1 MPVKVYGNYV
11 KNPVKVISRKK
22 EGIFE
27 GYKQLQEEL
36 AECMAGSGQSV
47 LVVECYPGTDQEEL
61 LQGLMPLQFDWII
74 HSDDFAFEAE
84 KIDAYLEK
92 DMTSDRVFGIMTNRK
107 LEDFFYKE
115 KLDAVKAQLAVSDK
129 KRILVYGVGASLLTR
144 GTICIL
150 AELTRWEIQLRY
162 RKGLTNW
169 RTEKKD
175 QPQLSKYKRG
185 FFAEWRWADRQKK
198 KLLGNIDYY
207 LDMNREGRPIL
218 AEGDMLRSA
227 LKKISREPFRLNPY
241 FDPGVWGGNWMKEH
255 FGLEENGSNY
265 AWCFDGVPE
274 ENSLRFQFGDC
285 ILETPALNLVYLEPV
300 GLLGSRV
307 HARFGTEFPI
317 RFDLLDTMHGG
328 NLSMQVHPLTE
339 YIQDEFRMHYTQ
351 DESYYILDAME
362 DAGVYLGVKEG
373 VSPEEMEK
381 DLIKAQTG
389 ETVFPD
395 ERYVNYFP
403 VKKHDHVLIPAG
415 TLHCSGANTM
425 VLEISAT
432 PYIFT
437 FKLWDWGRTGLDGLP
452 RPVHIEH
459 GMKNIQW
466 ERDTN
471 WVKKHL
477 IHQEQE
483 VYRSSSV
490 LVERTG
496 LHEREF
502 IDTYR
507 IATTDQARV
516 QRNGSVHM
524 LNLVDGERAI
534 IRSSVGAFEDYEVHY
549 GETFLLPEAA
559 GEYEIVSP
567 DKNEV
572 KVILAA
578 VR

>member
-11 KNPVKVISRKK
+11 KNPVKVISEKK
-22 EGIFE
+22 DGIWE
-27 GYKQLQEEL
+27 GYKQIGEEL
-36 AECMAGSGQSV
+36 ASCMAKSGQSV
-47 LVVECYPGTDQEEL
+47 VVVECYPGTDQEEL
-61 LQGLMPLQFDWII
+61 LQGLLPLQFDWII

-92 DMTSDRVFGIMTNRK
+92 DMTPDRVFGIMTNRR

-115 KLDAVKAQLAVSDK
+115 KLETVKAELAASDK

-169 RTEKKD
+169 RTAKKD

-185 FFAEWRWADRQKK
+185 FFAEWRWEDRQKK
-198 KLLGNIDYY
+198 KILGNIDYY
-207 LDMNREGRPIL
+207 LDMNREGMPVLAKGDIL
-218 AEGDMLRSA
+218 RKA
-227 LKKISREPFRLNPY
+227 LAKVSREPFRLNPY
-241 FDPGVWGGNWMKEH
+241 FDPGVWGGDWMKEH

-274 ENSLRFQFGDC
+274 ENSLKFQFGDC

-317 RFDLLDTMHGG
+317 RFDLLDTMNGG

-381 DLIKAQTG
+381 DLVKAQKG
-389 ETVFPD
+389 ESAFPD
-395 ERYVNYFP
+395 EKYVNYFP

-437 FKLWDWGRTGLDGLP
+437 FKLWDWGRIGLDGLP

-459 GMKNIQW
+459 GIKNIQW
-466 ERDTN
+466 ERDTK
-471 WVKKHL
+471 WVKENL

-483 VYRSSSV
+483 VYRSPSV

-507 IATTDQARV
+507 ITTTDQALV
-516 QRNGSVHM
+516 KRNGSVHM
-524 LNLVDGERAI
+524 LNLVGGERAVI
-534 IRSSVGAFEDYEVHY
+534 HSSAGAFEDYEVHY

-559 GEYEIVSP
+559 GEYEVVSP